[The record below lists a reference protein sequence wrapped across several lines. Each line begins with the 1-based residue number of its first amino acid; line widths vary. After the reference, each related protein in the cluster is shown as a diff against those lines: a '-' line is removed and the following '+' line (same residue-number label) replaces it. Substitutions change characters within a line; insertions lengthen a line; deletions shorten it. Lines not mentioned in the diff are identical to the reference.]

1 MKVEPQ
7 QSDWSEMVKMDF
19 NKNEIT
25 LDEEKIKTQ
34 SVREYK
40 NEIKRKVREATLRDL
55 LKLQQEHKKA
65 RQIIYTDLKK
75 PQEYLISPEI
85 SNEEA
90 TLLFNLRCR
99 SVRTF
104 KENFKALHSN
114 KTQCGLCQKE
124 KDTQEHALE
133 CPVIQNHVKVE
144 DDIVYEDLVANV
156 TRQKRI
162 AALYRRI
169 VEVRERL
176 LGEETMHTG
185 AT

>member
-1 MKVEPQ
+1 MLAQIDQYLLRSILGAHPKVAIEQLYLETGAIPIQKVIATRRMIYLQTLLKRPESELTRKIYNEMKVEPQ

-75 PQEYLISPEI
+75 
-85 SNEEA
+85 
-90 TLLFNLRCR
+90 TTGVFN
-99 SVRTF
+99 
-104 KENFKALHSN
+104 K
-114 KTQCGLCQKE
+114 
-124 KDTQEHALE
+124 
-133 CPVIQNHVKVE
+133 P
-144 DDIVYEDLVANV
+144 
-156 TRQKRI
+156 
-162 AALYRRI
+162 
-169 VEVRERL
+169 
-176 LGEETMHTG
+176 
-185 AT
+185 